1 MVFVEGQFF
10 SWKKNSSYGIFW
22 DEEESSLLTLAY
34 FYKRLVMV
42 FFLEIMLEEG
52 AQQPSSHLVLSVRL
66 HSHLS

>member
-10 SWKKNSSYGIFW
+10 FRKKNSSYGIFW

-34 FYKRLVMV
+34 FYKRLEMV
-42 FFLEIMLEEG
+42 FLEIMLEEG